1 MQCMDFSLEEL
12 FLLNILSTKSLLI
25 SLKFD
30 NSSNNINDFCNTL
43 DIYKEFVYS
52 IYYLLEVEPCFFI
65 LDDSFIDNTFRL
77 LETHRFDKEF
87 INNVNLFEKENYII
101 RDLNFLKN
109 LSGKQ
114 KFKQISKYINE
125 QFSNRSSSFKSLE
138 GLLISQSYDCS
149 VINQLFYEKS
159 ILPLDDLTLI
169 SINYLL
175 NKYPFL
181 FSNKIIRNN
190 TNDLLEKISIE
201 NKFKNRVKNKKLKKI
216 KEIINDFGE

>member
-30 NSSNNINDFCNTL
+30 NSSDNINDFCNTL

-87 INNVNLFEKENYII
+87 INNVNLFEKGNYII

-125 QFSNRSSSFKSLE
+125 QFSNRSASFKSLE

-201 NKFKNRVKNKKLKKI
+201 NKFKNRVKNKNIKKI